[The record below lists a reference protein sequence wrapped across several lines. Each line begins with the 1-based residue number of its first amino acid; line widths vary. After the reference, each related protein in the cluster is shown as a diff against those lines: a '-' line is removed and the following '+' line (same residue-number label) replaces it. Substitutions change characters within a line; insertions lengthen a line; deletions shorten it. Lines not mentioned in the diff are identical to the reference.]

1 MMILNWWNTREPREQ
16 LLISISCV
24 LTLGVILYQFLY
36 APSVEFREQSA
47 RRYSAQA
54 STHMDVVQ
62 TLRTYENSPRQ
73 MNAVSSGPV
82 QGIVSDSSG
91 IFGISISRI
100 EPTENGDLTL
110 WIEEIDPRA
119 LYAWLTDL
127 EVNHGIFVNKAS
139 IRANSDT
146 VTVNANVFV
155 SRGG

>member
-1 MMILNWWNTREPREQ
+1 MMIYNWWNSREPREQ
-16 LLISISCV
+16 LLLFIGCV
-24 LTLGVILYQFLY
+24 LTLSVILFQFMY
-36 APSVEFREQSA
+36 IPSVEFREQSA

-62 TLRTYENSPRQ
+62 TLRSYENSPRQ
-73 MNAVSSGPV
+73 MSVISNGPV
-82 QGIVSDSSG
+82 QGIVSDSSA

-110 WIEEIDPRA
+110 WIEKIDPRA

-139 IRANSDT
+139 IRANNDT
-146 VTVNANVFV
+146 VTVNANIFV
-155 SRGG
+155 SRGS